1 MENKK
6 INFHTYLLPKNWIIS
21 IVLLK
26 ARLISLL
33 PFNWILKLGHTLGM
47 LLYCI
52 PSKRSTV
59 AMKNIELCFPELSA
73 FEKKKLLKQHFSSLG
88 IGFLEVAMVRWK
100 PTKVLK
106 KLITINGLDHLKNAI
121 NKDKGVILMSA
132 HFTSLEVSALIGREE
147 IVPDLPSMVGM
158 YRLGSNAIINQFF
171 REARLRSVESLV
183 TKFEVKSLIQA
194 LKEKKIIWYASD
206 QNFSGKNAIELD
218 FFNQKAMTNSSITR
232 FIEMTGC
239 SVLPFFPTR
248 LPNHQGYSLNIYPE
262 IEYTT
267 NQDPRGY
274 LIKFYRVLEEHIKK
288 NPEQY
293 YWIHR
298 RFKSNFENKNPYL

>member
-1 MENKK
+1 MEHKK

-267 NQDPRGY
+267 NQDPREY
-274 LIKFYRVLEEHIKK
+274 LIKFYHVLEEHIKK

>member
-1 MENKK
+1 MEHKK

-262 IEYTT
+262 IEYTA
-267 NQDPRGY
+267 NQDPREY

>member
-1 MENKK
+1 MEHKK
-6 INFHTYLLPKNWIIS
+6 INFHTYLLPTNWIIS

-26 ARLISLL
+26 VRLISLL

-52 PSKRSTV
+52 PFKRSTV

-262 IEYTT
+262 IEYTA
-267 NQDPRGY
+267 NQDPKEY

>member
-1 MENKK
+1 MEHKK

-33 PFNWILKLGHTLGM
+33 PFNWILKLGHTLGI

-52 PSKRSTV
+52 PSKRSII
-59 AMKNIELCFPELSA
+59 AMKNIELCFPELSG

-100 PTKVLK
+100 PTNFLK
-106 KLITINGLDHLKNAI
+106 KYIKINGLDHLKNAI

-132 HFTSLEVSALIGREE
+132 HFTSLEVSALIGRKE
-147 IVPDLPSMVGM
+147 IVPDIPSMVGM
-158 YRLGSNAIINQFF
+158 YRLGNNAIINQFF
-171 REARLRSVESLV
+171 REARLRSVEGLV

-218 FFNQKAMTNSSITR
+218 FFNQKAMTNSAITR

-262 IEYTT
+262 IEYRA
-267 NQDPRGY
+267 NQDPREY

-298 RFKSNFENKNPYL
+298 RFKSNSENKNPYL

>member
-1 MENKK
+1 MEHKK

-26 ARLISLL
+26 ARLISLF
-33 PFNWILKLGHTLGM
+33 PFNWILKLGHTLGI

-52 PSKRSTV
+52 PSKRSII
-59 AMKNIELCFPELSA
+59 AMKNIELCFPELSG

-106 KLITINGLDHLKNAI
+106 KYIKINGLDHLKNAI

-132 HFTSLEVSALIGREE
+132 HFTSLEVSALIGRKE

-158 YRLGSNAIINQFF
+158 YRLGNNAIINQFF
-171 REARLRSVESLV
+171 REARLRSVEGLV

-218 FFNQKAMTNSSITR
+218 FFNQKAMTNSAITR

-262 IEYTT
+262 IEYRA
-267 NQDPRGY
+267 NQDPREY

-298 RFKSNFENKNPYL
+298 RFKSNSENKNPYL